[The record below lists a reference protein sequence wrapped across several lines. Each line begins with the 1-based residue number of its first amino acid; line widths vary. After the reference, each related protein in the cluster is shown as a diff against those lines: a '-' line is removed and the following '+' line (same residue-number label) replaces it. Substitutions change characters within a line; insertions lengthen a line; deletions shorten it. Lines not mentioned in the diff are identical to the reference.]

1 MMKMMSI
8 KIDITTHPNGYSLGI
23 GKEEFMYYT
32 PQSLLEGFAIRL
44 GLNRLNTMNQREI
57 NKLMDAAKEGSLPK
71 RLQQEVEMLT
81 AQVRDQKKLIAQ
93 LRREVRELKQELGDE
108 NYLITQ

>member
-1 MMKMMSI
+1 MMNI
-8 KIDITTHPNGYSLGI
+8 NIDITTHQNGYSMGI

-44 GLNRLNTMNQREI
+44 GLERLHTMKQSEI
-57 NKLMDAAKEGSLPK
+57 SRLMEAAKEGSLPK
-71 RLQQEVEMLT
+71 RLQQEVEVLSV
-81 AQVRDQKKLIAQ
+81 QVKDQKKLIGQ

-108 NYLITQ
+108 QYLMTR

>member
-1 MMKMMSI
+1 MMKMMSL